1 MTPEP
6 LTLTS
11 DVVGFLI
18 FLSLAIFFRLLA
30 TRALK
35 SWKTATSRVKPTLN
49 GTDAPIV
56 LTSRGCGGAIFGA
69 TWTVLMI
76 VCILFAMDQLL
87 FGGAYLQKVVAS
99 ISI

>member
-11 DVVGFLI
+11 DVFGFLI
-18 FLSLAIFFRLLA
+18 FFSLAIFFRFLA
-30 TRALK
+30 TRAWK
-35 SWKTATSRVKPTLN
+35 SWTVATSRVKPTID

-56 LTSRGCGGAIFGA
+56 LTSRGCGGAIMGVI
-69 TWTVLMI
+69 WTVLM
-76 VCILFAMDQLL
+76 VSCILFAIDQLL
-87 FGGAYLQKVVAS
+87 FGGAYLQNVVDS